1 MPPNPESPGQFAQR
15 PIPVLSSTPLHV
27 RGLCHGHWQWFQFV
41 TTGQRS
47 VTTFARQTPLPPDT
61 VVRTVRRA
69 TTVSET
75 QAVVVQF
82 DSMWIET
89 QNRYATSD
97 VIIVNGMG
105 ALNAMPSQWDVPA
118 TFNPTQAAAA
128 AVPGTVLYRPGVDS
142 LTLTLGFNTTL
153 GDQGCASLVHPL
165 VMVGVRCSWGSML
178 GFGCPFDIAATRVP
192 RQVSDGDVITAPIE
206 PDAMHYF
213 AIYVG
218 SFDVLSLSL
227 RRLERFSKYVDAL
240 TGQARDHVDH
250 GLLGSLIISR
260 NTCPTAVNVFRPP
273 PPPPVGKGAGAAAV
287 SVQPDVRVVPIVNST
302 EFANASLFCT
312 EAPQAG
318 RYALAVHAATLQ
330 SPVGMQYIGAGCTN
344 GYVGPDYQ
352 PLYTS
357 MRAGTTPPTCNP
369 NRANNEMKPNRPF
382 YELTVRHQPFA
393 DGSRLIA
400 SDNVWLHRMTSFIR
414 CATSR
419 LPTAR
424 WPTARCALGVWA
436 MASGADTRFKRP
448 TRRLRMSSWACRKA

>member
-82 DSMWIET
+82 DSMWVET

-128 AVPGTVLYRPGVDS
+128 AVPGTVFYRPGVDS

-213 AIYVG
+213 AINVG

-227 RRLERFSKYVDAL
+227 RRLERFSTYVDDL

-250 GLLGSLIISR
+250 GLLGSLIVSR

-273 PPPPVGKGAGAAAV
+273 PPPPVGKGGGAAAV
-287 SVQPDVRVVPIVNST
+287 SVLPDVRVVPIVNST
-302 EFANASLFCT
+302 EYLPECLFDDLSEC
-312 EAPQAG
+312 
-318 RYALAVHAATLQ
+318 
-330 SPVGMQYIGAGCTN
+330 M
-344 GYVGPDYQ
+344 
-352 PLYTS
+352 
-357 MRAGTTPPTCNP
+357 
-369 NRANNEMKPNRPF
+369 
-382 YELTVRHQPFA
+382 
-393 DGSRLIA
+393 LIA
-400 SDNVWLHRMTSFIR
+400 SLIR
-414 CATSR
+414 CVSCQSSTRLSSRTRRSSARRRPKLDGMRSLCTRRPSSRPSACNTSARAAPTGTWAPNTSR
-419 LPTAR
+419 CTRPCGPGRRRPRATLIGPT
-424 WPTARCALGVWA
+424 
-436 MASGADTRFKRP
+436 TR
-448 TRRLRMSSWACRKA
+448 

>member
-1 MPPNPESPGQFAQR
+1 
-15 PIPVLSSTPLHV
+15 
-27 RGLCHGHWQWFQFV
+27 
-41 TTGQRS
+41 
-47 VTTFARQTPLPPDT
+47 
-61 VVRTVRRA
+61 
-69 TTVSET
+69 
-75 QAVVVQF
+75 
-82 DSMWIET
+82 MWVET

-128 AVPGTVLYRPGVDS
+128 AVPGTVFYRPGVDS

-213 AIYVG
+213 AINVG

-227 RRLERFSKYVDAL
+227 RRLERFSTYVDDL
-240 TGQARDHVDH
+240 TGQARDH
-250 GLLGSLIISR
+250 
-260 NTCPTAVNVFRPP
+260 
-273 PPPPVGKGAGAAAV
+273 
-287 SVQPDVRVVPIVNST
+287 
-302 EFANASLFCT
+302 
-312 EAPQAG
+312 
-318 RYALAVHAATLQ
+318 

-344 GYVGPDYQ
+344 GYVGPHYQ

-393 DGSRLIA
+393 DGALA
-400 SDNVWLHRMTSFIR
+400 HREGRADLRRAAEWFVSVQDMG
-414 CATSR
+414 
-419 LPTAR
+419 LNTAR
-424 WPTARCALGVWA
+424 TEFELVLDAIVPQVVWPVRSVAAAHAAIVLMRGEGDAA
-436 MASGADTRFKRP
+436 GADNNMTAFRVREAGKLQKAYDDDGEANGGQRLMGCLTRLKATDVAVMVSRVYGGQNLGKVRFDHICSAAEALLTELNHLPDKGILHCWGAGQKVGGESSVGTAASSSSVGSVIAGAKGGKKRARAEDAAAAAAAEAVER
-448 TRRLRMSSWACRKA
+448 RRLMAEAAERRAQQASTLV